1 MTDMSKNREGTSP
14 SNTETNSIES
24 PVPAAEESVSTD
36 DFPPTPPQELP
47 PRVSASAAQAKYSVP
62 QPSDGKVPILSMLA
76 IIIAVFMAILDTSI
90 VNVAIPKMMAVF
102 GVTQTDIQWVLTG
115 YTLVVGA
122 LVPVTGYLAERMGY
136 KKVFLY
142 ALVIFTVGSGLC
154 GAAWSNGSMIV
165 FRIIQ
170 AIGGGALMPV
180 SMAMMFRMFPPERRG
195 LAMGI
200 FGIAVMFAPAIG
212 PTLSGY
218 IVEYLD
224 WRLIFYINLPIGVFN
239 FFLATAALRET
250 ETVSTKKFDLPGFLF
265 STIGFSTLLYGLGKV
280 ADKGWSNP
288 EVVLF
293 LIIAVFSLTL
303 FVIRE
308 LTTDT
313 PMLDLRLLGNFTF
326 TISQLLSLIS
336 TVVLM
341 GGLFII
347 PIFLQNISGLS
358 PFQTGLLLLP
368 QAVVSGIMMPI
379 AGYLFDKI
387 GARPLAFTGLVIAAF
402 SLYLN
407 HLIDVNTSHT
417 TLIGW
422 FVLRAVGIGFMM
434 MPVQTAGMNTV
445 PMNKIGQGTAITNT
459 VRQVAASFSI
469 ALMALLLSQRTSFH
483 AATISNTMNIFS
495 PNVTDSVNHLQTA
508 FAASGQ
514 SPDQAYL
521 LTLLYLD
528 GQLQTRAVV
537 QAMDDIFIV
546 TSILAA
552 VGAVISLL
560 LRRSKQRADKEK
572 HTSVMM
578 E

>member
-1 MTDMSKNREGTSP
+1 MTDKREDWESTNPSRATTTSV
-14 SNTETNSIES
+14 ES
-24 PVPAAEESVSTD
+24 PVPVVISARSA
-36 DFPPTPPQELP
+36 DFKPTPSEEPSPE
-47 PRVSASAAQAKYSVP
+47 VSASAVQAKYSVP
-62 QPSDGKVPILSMLA
+62 QPSAGKVPILSILA

-102 GVTQTDIQWVLTG
+102 GVTQTDIQWVLTA

-122 LVPVTGYLAERMGY
+122 LVPVTGYLGDRLGY

-142 ALVIFTVGSGLC
+142 ALVIFTIGSGLC

-195 LAMGI
+195 FAMGM
-200 FGIAVMFAPAIG
+200 FGIAIMFAPALG

-218 IVEYLD
+218 IVEYSN
-224 WRLIFYINLPIGVFN
+224 WRLIFYINLPIGVIN
-239 FFLATAALRET
+239 FFLATAALKET
-250 ETVSTKKFDLPGFLF
+250 QTLSTQKFDLPGFLF
-265 STIGFSTLLYGLGKV
+265 STIGFSTLLYGLGEV
-280 ADKGWSNP
+280 ASKGWSNP
-288 EVVLF
+288 EVVSF

-308 LTTDT
+308 LTTDA
-313 PMLDLRLLGNFTF
+313 PMMDLRLLANYTF
-326 TISQLLSLIS
+326 TIAQLLSIIA

-347 PIFLQNISGLS
+347 PIFLQNISGLT
-358 PFQTGLLLLP
+358 PLQTGLVLLP
-368 QAVVSGIMMPI
+368 QAVISGIMMPI

-387 GARPLAFTGLVIAAF
+387 GARPLAFTGLAIAAY

-407 HLIDVNTSHT
+407 HFIDVNTSNT

-459 VRQVAASFSI
+459 VRQVAASFGI
-469 ALMALLLSQRTSFH
+469 AWMALLLSQRTTYH
-483 AATISNTMNIFS
+483 AATLSDEMNIFS
-495 PNVTDSVNHLQTA
+495 PTVANGVNNLQTA

-514 SPDQAYL
+514 STDQAYL
-521 LTLLYLD
+521 LTLLYLN

-552 VGAVISLL
+552 VGAAISLL
-560 LRRSKQRADKEK
+560 LRRSKQGANKEK
-572 HTSVMM
+572 NASVII